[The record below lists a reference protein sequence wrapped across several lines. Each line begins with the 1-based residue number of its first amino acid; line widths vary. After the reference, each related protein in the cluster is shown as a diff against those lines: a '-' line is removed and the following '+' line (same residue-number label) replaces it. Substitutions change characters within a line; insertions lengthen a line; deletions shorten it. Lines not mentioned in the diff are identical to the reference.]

1 MESALAF
8 KNKFY
13 PAPHS
18 PPFVKKFPFS
28 MQSIIVYPKNPERMT
43 FEARRFSALQIFP
56 IQLEIICLLIYN
68 QYGLVV
74 QMTAYV
80 C

>member
-1 MESALAF
+1 
-8 KNKFY
+8 
-13 PAPHS
+13 
-18 PPFVKKFPFS
+18 

-80 C
+80 CWHDNNYISNPSEKKFSYNSLFLSI